1 MGNLFSRTSSSLVI
15 TIDSKRKWNQ
25 HWQSHLASNK
35 LMVIDFSLS
44 SCGPCRY
51 IEPEINA
58 MAARYTEIEFV
69 KIDVNKL
76 MEVAEKWDVQVVPT
90 FVLVKRGKEVGR
102 VVGADKEE
110 LEEKIQQQQQQQHQQ
125 RY

>member
-15 TIDSKRKWNQ
+15 TIHSKGKWNQ

-35 LMVIDFSLS
+35 LMVIDFSS
-44 SCGPCRY
+44 SNCGPCRF

-69 KIDVNKL
+69 KIDVDKL
-76 MEVAEKWDVQVVPT
+76 MEVAEKWDVEVVPT

-102 VVGADKEE
+102 VVGAYKKE
-110 LEEKIQQQQQQQHQQ
+110 LEETIQQQQQHQQ